1 MVKVRWTGV
10 NVPLLSRDVME
21 EGGTAVDAAVA
32 GMVCNGVFT
41 SQSMGLGG
49 GFMMTLYH
57 QDTRTSLTLN
67 AREAAPAAATQD
79 MFGNCSYCSQHTG
92 R

>member
-1 MVKVRWTGV
+1 
-10 NVPLLSRDVME
+10 ME

-49 GFMMTLYH
+49 GFMMTLH
-57 QDTRTSLTLN
+57 QKETGTTLTLN

-79 MFGNCSYCSQHTG
+79 MFGNCSDCSQHGG